1 MIKNRR
7 VGTLAAGASMIV
19 FGLLFLLR
27 LAIPA
32 MTLWLIV
39 SFWPLVLIFLGIE
52 MIIAYARNKEGQM
65 HYDFGSV
72 VLIVVLTIFTAC
84 MAVAQMAI
92 ENGASLW

>member
-7 VGTLAAGASMIV
+7 VGTLTAGASMII

-52 MIIAYARNKEGQM
+52 IIIAYVRNKEGQM
-65 HYDFGSV
+65 RYDFGSV
-72 VLIVVLTIFTAC
+72 VLIIVLAVFTAC

-92 ENGASLW
+92 ENGVWIV

>member
-7 VGTLAAGASMIV
+7 VGTLTAGACMII

-32 MTLWLIV
+32 LTLRLIV

-52 MIIAYARNKEGQM
+52 IIIAYVRNKEGQIR
-65 HYDFGSV
+65 YDFGSV
-72 VLIVVLTIFTAC
+72 VLIIVLAVFTAC

-92 ENGASLW
+92 ENGAWIG

>member
-1 MIKNRR
+1 MI
-7 VGTLAAGASMIV
+7 I

-32 MTLWLIV
+32 LTLRLIV

-52 MIIAYARNKEGQM
+52 IIIAYVRNKEGQIR
-65 HYDFGSV
+65 YDFGSV
-72 VLIVVLTIFTAC
+72 VLIIVLAVFTAC

-92 ENGASLW
+92 ENGAWIG